1 MKNQT
6 LFVSKDKSKKLKCRL
21 MQFLI
26 GALRV
31 NLHEVLFAS
40 LDEVVFDKG
49 STIKADLCYGG
60 RQKEKKV
67 EFLPLQVYSFTQT
80 LLTLSLPKS

>member
-6 LFVSKDKSKKLKCRL
+6 LFVSKDKSKKLKCSL
-21 MQFLI
+21 LQFLM

-40 LDEVVFDKG
+40 LDEVVFDMG
-49 STIKADLCYGG
+49 STLKGDLCYGG
-60 RQKEKKV
+60 MQKEKG
-67 EFLPLQVYSFTQT
+67 
-80 LLTLSLPKS
+80 